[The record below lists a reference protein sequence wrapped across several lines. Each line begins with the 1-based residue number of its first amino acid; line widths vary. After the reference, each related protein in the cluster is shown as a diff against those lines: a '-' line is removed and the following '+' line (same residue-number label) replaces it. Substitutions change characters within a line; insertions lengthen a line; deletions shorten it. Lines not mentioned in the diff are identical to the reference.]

1 MYLVASILESAISD
15 TNPSNHEYIYIYGV
29 PTKYHELCL
38 EGIKVVE

>member
-1 MYLVASILESAISD
+1 MYLVATILESAIPD
-15 TNPSNHEYIYIYGV
+15 TNPSNHEYIYGV